1 MSMMISTLGTD
12 THTFGTVSDLSE
24 GETRRS
30 ILIVE
35 RDPDLVQ
42 VLSERFAKEGYDV
55 RIVSDGLVALNELRR
70 SVPDAI
76 VADVQSPGMSGI
88 ELAEELQDW
97 GLPVVLISDSDDFP
111 VLPGAAVLHKPL
123 DIDEV
128 VLTVE
133 HASPSGG

>member
-1 MSMMISTLGTD
+1 MMISTMSTD
-12 THTFGTVSDLSE
+12 THAIETIQNQNE
-24 GETRRS
+24 EETRPS
-30 ILIVE
+30 VLIVE

-42 VLSERFAKEGYDV
+42 VLGERFAREGYDV
-55 RIVSDGLVALNELRR
+55 RIVGDGLVALNELRR

-97 GLPVVLISDSDDFP
+97 GLPVVLISESDDFP

-133 HASPSGG
+133 HASLSGG

>member
-1 MSMMISTLGTD
+1 MISTMSTD
-12 THTFGTVSDLSE
+12 THAIETIPNQNE
-24 GETRRS
+24 EETRPS
-30 ILIVE
+30 VLIVE

-42 VLSERFAKEGYDV
+42 LLGERFAREGYDV
-55 RIVSDGLVALNELRR
+55 RIVGDGLVALNELRR
-70 SVPDAI
+70 SIPNAI

-97 GLPVVLISDSDDFP
+97 GLPVVLISESDDFP

-133 HASPSGG
+133 HASLSGG

>member
-1 MSMMISTLGTD
+1 MMISTMSTD
-12 THTFGTVSDLSE
+12 TYPIETIQNQNE
-24 GETRRS
+24 EETRPS
-30 ILIVE
+30 VLIVE

-42 VLSERFAKEGYDV
+42 VLGERFSREGYDV
-55 RIVSDGLVALNELRR
+55 RIVGDGLVALNELRR
-70 SVPDAI
+70 SIPNAI
-76 VADVQSPGMSGI
+76 VVDVQSPGMSGI

-97 GLPVVLISDSDDFP
+97 GLPVVLISESDDFP

-133 HASPSGG
+133 HASLSGG